1 MILISVD
8 TEFLPVM
15 GRWEYVND
23 LDTAKVE
30 EFIKQ
35 SLEMNPDIEFTTGPK
50 MSREPGKVG
59 IYYRIKDGLEF
70 YELVYLAPNL

>member
-1 MILISVD
+1 MILISAD
-8 TEFLPVM
+8 TLSELVM

-35 SLEMNPDIEFTTGPK
+35 SLERNPDIEFTTGPK
-50 MSREPGKVG
+50 ISRDPGKVG
-59 IYYRIKDGLEF
+59 IYYRIKDGMEF
-70 YELVYLAPNL
+70 YELLNLAPNL

>member
-8 TEFLPVM
+8 TSSELVM
-15 GRWEYVND
+15 DRWEYVND

-30 EFIKQ
+30 EFIKL
-35 SLEMNPDIEFTTGPK
+35 SMEMNPDIEFTTGPK
-50 MSREPGKVG
+50 MSRNPGKVG
-59 IYYRIKDGLEF
+59 LYYRVKDGMEF

>member
-1 MILISVD
+1 MILISAG
-8 TEFLPVM
+8 TLSEPEM

-35 SLEMNPDIEFTTGPK
+35 SLKRNPDIEFTTGPK

-59 IYYRIKDGLEF
+59 LYYRIKDGLEF

>member
-8 TEFLPVM
+8 TLSEPEM

-35 SLEMNPDIEFTTGPK
+35 SLKRNPDIEFTTGPK

-59 IYYRIKDGLEF
+59 LYYRIKDGLEF
-70 YELVYLAPNL
+70 YELIYLAPNL

>member
-8 TEFLPVM
+8 TLSEPEM

-23 LDTAKVE
+23 LDTAKVD

-35 SLEMNPDIEFTTGPK
+35 SLKRTPDVEFTTGPK
-50 MSREPGKVG
+50 MSKEPGKVG
-59 IYYRIKDGLEF
+59 LYYRIKDGLKF
-70 YELVYLAPNL
+70 YELIYLAPNL

>member
-1 MILISVD
+1 MILISAD
-8 TEFLPVM
+8 TLSELVM

-35 SLEMNPDIEFTTGPK
+35 SLERNPDIEFTTGPK

-59 IYYRIKDGLEF
+59 LYYRIKDGMDF
-70 YELVYLAPNL
+70 YELLNLAPNL

>member
-1 MILISVD
+1 
-8 TEFLPVM
+8 M

-30 EFIKQ
+30 EFIRR
-35 SLEMNPDIEFTTGPK
+35 SLERNPDIEFTTGPK

-59 IYYRIKDGLEF
+59 LYYRVKDGMEF
-70 YELVYLAPNL
+70 SELLNLAPNL

>member
-8 TEFLPVM
+8 TDFLPVM
-15 GRWEYVND
+15 GQWEYVND

-30 EFIKQ
+30 EFIKR

-59 IYYRIKDGLEF
+59 LYYRIKDGLEF
-70 YELVYLAPNL
+70 YELIYLAPNL

>member
-8 TEFLPVM
+8 TSSELVM
-15 GRWEYVND
+15 GRWEYVNY

-35 SLEMNPDIEFTTGPK
+35 SLKRNPDIEFTTGPN
-50 MSREPGKVG
+50 MSRESGKVG
-59 IYYRIKDGLEF
+59 LYYRIKDGSEF
-70 YELVYLAPNL
+70 YELIYLAPNL

>member
-1 MILISVD
+1 MILISAD
-8 TEFLPVM
+8 TLSELVM

-35 SLEMNPDIEFTTGPK
+35 SLERNPDIEFTTGP
-50 MSREPGKVG
+50 
-59 IYYRIKDGLEF
+59 
-70 YELVYLAPNL
+70 

>member
-8 TEFLPVM
+8 ILSEPEM
-15 GRWEYVND
+15 GRWEYVSD

-35 SLEMNPDIEFTTGPK
+35 SLKRNPDIEFTTGPK

-59 IYYRIKDGLEF
+59 LYYRIKDGAEL
-70 YELVYLAPNL
+70 YELIYLAPNL

>member
-1 MILISVD
+1 MILISAD
-8 TEFLPVM
+8 TLSELVM

-35 SLEMNPDIEFTTGPK
+35 SLERNPDIEFTTGPK

-59 IYYRIKDGLEF
+59 LYYRIKDEMDF
-70 YELVYLAPNL
+70 YELLNLAPNL